1 MAKTDTKLATKTPQK
16 RQKKAASLLSDLL
29 FFIET
34 HDIEQSDQI
43 SAVISKL
50 EDSIVKTELDKIR

>member
-1 MAKTDTKLATKTPQK
+1 MAKPDTKPATNTPKK

-29 FFIET
+29 FFIES

-43 SAVISKL
+43 NTVITNL
-50 EDSIVKTELDKIR
+50 EQSIVKTELDKIR

>member
-1 MAKTDTKLATKTPQK
+1 MAKPETKPATKTPQK

-34 HDIEQSDQI
+34 HDLEQSDQI
-43 SAVISKL
+43 STVITNL
-50 EDSIVKTELDKIR
+50 EQSIVQTELDKIR

>member
-1 MAKTDTKLATKTPQK
+1 MAKPDTKPTTKPPQK
-16 RQKKAASLLSDLL
+16 RQKKAATLLSDLL

-43 SAVISKL
+43 SAVISNL
-50 EDSIVKTELDKIR
+50 EQSIVQTELAKIR

>member
-1 MAKTDTKLATKTPQK
+1 MAKTDTKPATKTPKK

-29 FFIET
+29 FFIES

-43 SAVISKL
+43 STVISNL
-50 EDSIVKTELDKIR
+50 EQSIVKTELDKIR

>member
-1 MAKTDTKLATKTPQK
+1 MAKIDTKSTTKTPHK

-43 SAVISKL
+43 STVISKL